1 MGNHCRAVVDPREG
15 QSIGQP
21 IWGAAMKAYL
31 VTTATLFGLIAVL
44 HGWRVFEERSSLA
57 RDPWFL
63 IITVIA
69 AVLAGWGISL
79 LRRGSSQA

>member
-1 MGNHCRAVVDPREG
+1 MR
-15 QSIGQP
+15 
-21 IWGAAMKAYL
+21 AYL

-44 HGWRVFEERSSLA
+44 HAWRVFEERSSLA

-69 AVLAGWGISL
+69 AALAGWGVSL
-79 LRRGSSQA
+79 LRRGSAQA